1 VTNKE
6 DSSPWFWLKI
16 ILTIVLILVILAV
29 FGPLA
34 AVLAFFGMAV
44 LDKLDKIAQQRS
56 DNDE

>member
-6 DSSPWFWLKI
+6 DSGPWFWLKI
-16 ILTIVLILVILAV
+16 ILTIALILVVLAV

-44 LDKLDKIAQQRS
+44 LDKLDTIAKQRNS
-56 DNDE
+56 NDE

>member
-1 VTNKE
+1 MTNKE

-16 ILTIVLILVILAV
+16 ILTIALILVVLAV

-44 LDKLDKIAQQRS
+44 LDKLDKIARQRS
-56 DNDE
+56 DTDE

>member
-16 ILTIVLILVILAV
+16 ILTIVLILVVLEL
-29 FGPLA
+29 FGLLA

-44 LDKLDKIAQQRS
+44 LDKLDTIAKQRNS
-56 DNDE
+56 NDE